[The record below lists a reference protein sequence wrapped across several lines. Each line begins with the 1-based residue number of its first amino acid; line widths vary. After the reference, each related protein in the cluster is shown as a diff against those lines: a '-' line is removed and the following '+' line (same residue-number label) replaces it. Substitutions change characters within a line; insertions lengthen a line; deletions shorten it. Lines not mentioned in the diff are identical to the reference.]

1 MAGKSPVRLTIV
13 GPCASGKSTLAA
25 RLRERGLDVRT
36 PAQEHSEVPSM
47 WLRFTRPDVLV
58 YLDAANHELRRR
70 RPEAY
75 LGDEKLARERRRL
88 AHAREHAHLCVDTTH
103 LTPEEVFDRVWTW
116 LLAHGLVTE
125 ESNDERGESPA
136 S

>member
-1 MAGKSPVRLTIV
+1 MHEQHKNRTLKKPVRLAIV

-36 PAQEHSEVPSM
+36 PAQEHSDVPYM
-47 WLRFTRPDVLV
+47 WQRFARPDVLI

-88 AHAREHAHLCVDTTH
+88 AHARAHADLYVDTTG
-103 LTPEEVFDRVWTW
+103 LTPDEVFQRVWAF
-116 LLAHGLVTE
+116 LQG
-125 ESNDERGESPA
+125 R
-136 S
+136 